1 MEACEKMHLIHRLIE
16 AFKDKPKAYHIELP
30 IGNQL
35 SDGDRAIIYGWPD
48 LQVNYVDD
56 EKD

>member
-1 MEACEKMHLIHRLIE
+1 MHLIHRLIE
-16 AFKDKPKAYHIELP
+16 AFKGKPKVYHIELP